1 MGMDSIGA
9 FLRRERE
16 LRQVSLE
23 ELVQTTRVPL
33 RMLQRI
39 EEDRFAELPG
49 DVFARGFLRSYAR
62 ALNLDADRL
71 LARFAEGHKVEAK
84 APPPLLATLQT
95 PERGRRFGI
104 AIALVILG
112 ILFTLALSIVF
123 NARHRGT
130 PLELSLAPEN
140 VPSVDSCT
148 LVPVVS
154 LSASEFCSRADPRA
168 STAPL
173 DRA

>member
-1 MGMDSIGA
+1 MDSIGA

-39 EEDRFAELPG
+39 EEDRFEELPG

-62 ALNLDADRL
+62 ALGLDADLL
-71 LARFAEGHKVEAK
+71 LARFAEGRK
-84 APPPLLATLQT
+84 AETKTPAPLLATLQT

-104 AIALVILG
+104 AIALVILV

-123 NARHRGT
+123 NARHRST
-130 PLELSLAPEN
+130 PLELSQR
-140 VPSVDSCT
+140 DCT
-148 LVPVVS
+148 DVPVGLAGEASSVPALREAQFARIL
-154 LSASEFCSRADPRA
+154 LSSRA
-168 STAPL
+168 
-173 DRA
+173 

>member
-1 MGMDSIGA
+1 MDSIGA

-39 EEDRFAELPG
+39 EEDRFEDLPG

-62 ALNLDADRL
+62 ALGLPADQV
-71 LARFAEGHKVEAK
+71 LARFAQGRKPETA
-84 APPPLLATLQT
+84 APPPLLASLQT

-104 AIALVILG
+104 AIALVILV

-123 NARHRGT
+123 NARHRST
-130 PLELSLAPEN
+130 PLELSAR
-140 VPSVDSCT
+140 PSIPLT
-148 LVPVVS
+148 L
-154 LSASEFCSRADPRA
+154 LCSRVDPGA
-168 STAPL
+168 STSGSRPEPGAST
-173 DRA
+173 RA

>member
-1 MGMDSIGA
+1 MDSIGA

-39 EEDRFAELPG
+39 EEDRFEELPG

-62 ALNLDADRL
+62 ALGLDADRL
-71 LARFAEGHKVEAK
+71 LTRFAEGRKTEAK

-104 AIALVILG
+104 AIALVILV

-123 NARHRGT
+123 NARHRST
-130 PLELSLAPEN
+130 PLELSLRQRGGFLLAPG
-140 VPSVDSCT
+140 PGRFDP
-148 LVPVVS
+148 PVHA
-154 LSASEFCSRADPRA
+154 LPRA
-168 STAPL
+168 
-173 DRA
+173 

>member
-1 MGMDSIGA
+1 MDSIGA

-23 ELVQTTRVPL
+23 ELVQITRVPL

-39 EEDRFAELPG
+39 EEDRFEELPG

-62 ALNLDADRL
+62 ALGLDSEAV
-71 LARFAEGHKVEAK
+71 LARFAEGRQVETK
-84 APPPLLATLQT
+84 APPPLLASLQT

-104 AIALVILG
+104 AIALVILV

-123 NARHRGT
+123 NARHRST
-130 PLELSLAPEN
+130 PLELSFEG
-140 VPSVDSCT
+140 
-148 LVPVVS
+148 
-154 LSASEFCSRADPRA
+154 
-168 STAPL
+168 STASAISSL
-173 DRA
+173 TA

>member
-1 MGMDSIGA
+1 MDSIGA

-39 EEDRFAELPG
+39 EEDRFEELPG

-62 ALNLDADRL
+62 ALNLDAERL
-71 LARFAEGHKVEAK
+71 LARFAEGRKVEAK

-123 NARHRGT
+123 NARHRST
-130 PLELSLAPEN
+130 PLELSRAPTGGVLLAL
-140 VPSVDSCT
+140 DSCT
-148 LVPVVS
+148 LVPV
-154 LSASEFCSRADPRA
+154 SAGLRSRATERA
-168 STAPL
+168 STPTRTAV
-173 DRA
+173 

>member
-1 MGMDSIGA
+1 MDSIGA

-39 EEDRFAELPG
+39 EEDRFEELPG

-62 ALNLDADRL
+62 ALGLDADRL
-71 LARFAEGHKVEAK
+71 LMRFAEGRKAETK

-104 AIALVILG
+104 AIALVILV

-123 NARHRGT
+123 NARHRST
-130 PLELSLAPEN
+130 PLELSLHERA
-140 VPSVDSCT
+140 
-148 LVPVVS
+148 VPVRV
-154 LSASEFCSRADPRA
+154 LPKV
-168 STAPL
+168 
-173 DRA
+173 

>member
-1 MGMDSIGA
+1 MDSIGA

-16 LRQVSLE
+16 LRQISLE
-23 ELVQTTRVPL
+23 ELVQQTRVPL

-39 EEDRFAELPG
+39 EEDRFDDLPG

-62 ALNLDADRL
+62 ALGLPAEQV
-71 LARFAEGHKVEAK
+71 LARFAQGRKPESQS
-84 APPPLLATLQT
+84 PPPLLASLQAT

-104 AIALVILG
+104 AIALVILV

-130 PLELSLAPEN
+130 PLELSLRSSTPSAPACAPHA
-140 VPSVDSCT
+140 PSARSIST
-148 LVPVVS
+148 
-154 LSASEFCSRADPRA
+154 RA
-168 STAPL
+168 
-173 DRA
+173 